1 MLVSDSGGTS
11 FEQPPTGT
19 HSARCISIIDIG
31 TQRSTYEGEVQIK
44 HQFIVRWE
52 LSNELMTS
60 GESAGKPFTVSKFYT
75 ASLHEKAALR
85 KDLSAW
91 RGRDFTAEELK
102 GFDLQTILGKP
113 CMLAVGLSEKGKAKV
128 TSVMGLPK
136 GMQVPAQVNPNFHFS
151 LDRGQFKAAD
161 FEALSKGFKEMV
173 MASPEYQQLIKPVP
187 QQKQAQDNGI
197 HDEIQFDDEEIPF
210 ATSSMFYDM
219 TTSKQRKMK
228 RYYY

>member
-1 MLVSDSGGTS
+1 MIISDSGGTS

-19 HSARCISIIDIG
+19 HSARCISIIDLG

-44 HQFIVRWE
+44 HQFVIRWE

-60 GESAGKPFTVSKFYT
+60 GDFEGKPFTVSKFYT

-85 KDLSAW
+85 KDLAAW
-91 RGRDFTAEELK
+91 RSRDFTAEELK

-136 GMQVPAQVNPNFHFS
+136 GMQVPAQVNPSFHFS
-151 LDRGQFKAAD
+151 LDKGQFKAAD

-173 MASPEYQQLIKPVP
+173 TASPEYQQLIKPAP
-187 QQKQAQDNGI
+187 QQKKEQDNGMP
-197 HDEIQFDDEEIPF
+197 DEIQFDDSDVPF
-210 ATSSMFYDM
+210 
-219 TTSKQRKMK
+219 
-228 RYYY
+228 